1 MLQRDRSLGQIKMGR
16 DMDCKSSVPSLEC
29 DVVMKGGITSGVV
42 YPKALLQLKDKFR
55 FRSIGGA
62 SAGAIA
68 AAVAAAAELGRDR
81 GGFDRVA
88 MIPDEMAKHLG
99 DLFQPWPK
107 LRALHRVFVAIAQ
120 GGLIAAIWPILSGYW
135 PWTLGGVAIGVL
147 VALLAAWVGAPT
159 AFTLVMGLIVVVL
172 GALALP
178 ACALYSDVMKR
189 LPEHDFGLCPG
200 RTQLGV
206 PFDAFSDWLSTVI
219 EESAGHEGPFQSGHS
234 PVTFGDLAAA
244 SPSITLRVMTTNLSL
259 GLGHVLPSLGDGNY
273 FWKEEEMRRLL
284 PDWIVDYMA
293 RTGGEPDNRSGL
305 RKFPSP
311 DLLPVV
317 LGVRMS
323 LSFPVLIAAVP
334 LYRIDF
340 AENLPEGEEAK
351 PKRVLFSDGGISS
364 NFPVQFFD
372 ALLPSRPT
380 FGISLDEYDES
391 RKERR
396 VHLPMKVTDT
406 NWFPI
411 GSCRSLTAFAM
422 SVLNTAKDW
431 QDRRLAGLSGYRE
444 RIVHIYLKE
453 TEGGLN
459 LKMEPTTIAALA
471 DFGDRAG
478 ALMASQPRS
487 GDLAAFDF
495 NDHRWRRF
503 LIAYYQIEQL
513 LEELREGWG
522 DLADPSSFAA
532 AISELIDAPPSYK
545 GSAKAW
551 RQQVWNRMDAL
562 IAEARENFEPP
573 LRHQEG
579 AIPTHK
585 ARLQI
590 VPEA

>member
-1 MLQRDRSLGQIKMGR
+1 
-16 DMDCKSSVPSLEC
+16 
-29 DVVMKGGITSGVV
+29 MKGGITSGVV
-42 YPKALLQLKDKFR
+42 YPRALLQLKDRYR
-55 FRSIGGA
+55 FRNIGGA

-68 AAVAAAAELGRDR
+68 AAVAAAAELGRDS

-107 LRALHRVFVAIAQ
+107 LRALHRVFVAIAE
-120 GGLIAAIWPILSGYW
+120 GGLKAAIWPVVSGYW
-135 PWTLGGVAIGVL
+135 PWTVGGLAIGILAVL
-147 VALLAAWVGAPT
+147 MAAWGGAPL
-159 AFTLVMGLIVVVL
+159 AFALTIGLIAVVL
-172 GALALP
+172 GALTLLAY
-178 ACALYSDVMKR
+178 AIYCDIMKGF
-189 LPEHDFGLCPG
+189 PEHDFGLCPG
-200 RTQLGV
+200 RTQPGA
-206 PFDAFSDWLSTVI
+206 PFDAFSDWLAMVV
-219 EESAGHEGPFQSGHS
+219 EESAGRKGPFQAGHN
-234 PVTFGDLAAA
+234 PLTFGDLAAA
-244 SPSITLRVMTTNLSL
+244 SPPITLRMMTTNLSL

-273 FWKEEEMRRLL
+273 FWKEGEMRRLL

-293 RTGGEPDNRSGL
+293 SICGDPDQRSGL

-340 AENLPEGEEAK
+340 TEDLSEGEEAK

-364 NFPVQFFD
+364 NFPMQFFD

-380 FGISLDEYDES
+380 FGISLGDYDET
-391 RKERR
+391 RKARR
-396 VHLPMKVTDT
+396 VHLPMKVSDT

-411 GSCRSLTAFAM
+411 GSCRSLPAFAM
-422 SVLNTAKDW
+422 SILNTAKDW

-444 RIVHIYLKE
+444 RIVDIYLKE

-478 ALMASQPRS
+478 ALMVGQPRS
-487 GDLAAFDF
+487 NDVTAFDF

-503 LIAYYQIEQL
+503 LIAYYQIELL
-513 LEELREGWG
+513 LEEVRGGWG
-522 DLADPSSFAA
+522 DPADPTSFAA
-532 AISELIDAPPSYK
+532 AISGLIDGPPSYK
-545 GSAKAW
+545 GSTKAW
-551 RQQVWNRMDAL
+551 RRQVWDRMDL
-562 IAEARENFEPP
+562 LMTRTRHDFEPP
-573 LRHQEG
+573 LRHEEG
-579 AIPTHK
+579 AIPKHK